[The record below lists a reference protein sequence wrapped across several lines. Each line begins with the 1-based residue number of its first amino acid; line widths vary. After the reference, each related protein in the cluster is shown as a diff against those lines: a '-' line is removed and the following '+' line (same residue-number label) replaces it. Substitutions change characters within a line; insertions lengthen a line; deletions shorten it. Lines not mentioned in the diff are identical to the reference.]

1 MAQYK
6 NKDNRDISIIGV
18 ILGIIFLYGIIALF
32 FKKDKDKVENEG
44 ETKQNPKDF
53 I

>member
-1 MAQYK
+1 MTQYK

-18 ILGIIFLYGIIALF
+18 ILGIIFLYGILAHF
-32 FKKDKDKVENEG
+32 FKKDKGEIVEE
-44 ETKQNPKDF
+44 EKQNPKDF

>member
-18 ILGIIFLYGIIALF
+18 ILGIIFLYGILALF
-32 FKKDKDKVENEG
+32 FKKDKGEIVEE
-44 ETKQNPKDF
+44 EARQNPKDF

>member
-18 ILGIIFLYGIIALF
+18 ILGIIFLYGILAHF
-32 FKKDKDKVENEG
+32 FKKDKG
-44 ETKQNPKDF
+44 EIVKEEKQNPKDF

>member
-18 ILGIIFLYGIIALF
+18 ILGIIFLYGILAHF
-32 FKKDKDKVENEG
+32 FKKDKG
-44 ETKQNPKDF
+44 EVPEEETQNPKDF

>member
-1 MAQYK
+1 MAKYK

-32 FKKDKDKVENEG
+32 FKKDKKG
-44 ETKQNPKDF
+44 EMEEEAKQNPKDF

>member
-6 NKDNRDISIIGV
+6 NKDNRDISILGI
-18 ILGIIFLYGIIALF
+18 ILGIIFLYGILAPF
-32 FKKDKDKVENEG
+32 FKKKKGEIVEEPS
-44 ETKQNPKDF
+44 QNPKDF

>member
-1 MAQYK
+1 MAQYNNRD
-6 NKDNRDISIIGV
+6 NKDLSILGI

-32 FKKDKDKVENEG
+32 FKKDKG
-44 ETKQNPKDF
+44 EMEKEAKQNPKDF

>member
-6 NKDNRDISIIGV
+6 NKDNREISILGI
-18 ILGIIFLYGIIALF
+18 ILGIIFLYGILAPF
-32 FKKDKDKVENEG
+32 FKKKKG
-44 ETKQNPKDF
+44 EIEDEEKQNPKDF